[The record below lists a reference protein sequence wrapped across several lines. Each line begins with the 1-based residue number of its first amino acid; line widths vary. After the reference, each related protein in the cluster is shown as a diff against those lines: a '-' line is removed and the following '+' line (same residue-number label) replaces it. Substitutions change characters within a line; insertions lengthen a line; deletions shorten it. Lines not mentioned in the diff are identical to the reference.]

1 MTQHKATTGKTILV
15 VDDDVDYLYQQK
27 VELEAAGYRVAEAA
41 SGNEAEKLLEKIH
54 PDLVV
59 LDLMME
65 EEDRGF
71 SLCHAVKRRYPD
83 VPVIMVTGVASETGI
98 AFDATTAE
106 ERRWIKADALLDKP
120 IRFEQ
125 LLREIRRLLKE

>member
-1 MTQHKATTGKTILV
+1 MSEQTTGAAKTILI
-15 VDDDVDYLYQQK
+15 VDDDIDYLYQQR
-27 VELEAAGYRVAEAA
+27 VELEAAGYRVIEAH
-41 SGNEAEKLLEKIH
+41 SGAEAEKMLEKIH
-54 PDLVV
+54 PSLVIV
-59 LDLMME
+59 DLMME

-71 SLCHAVKRRYPD
+71 SLCYAIKKRYSD

-98 AFDATTAE
+98 VFDASTKE
-106 ERRWIKADALLDKP
+106 EQRWVKADALLDKP